1 VTRRTG
7 AVLLAALLAILLPAC
22 AGISGSRK
30 ASFLTPADLE
40 SFELSGRINL
50 RVDKEGFP
58 GRVRWKHAP
67 RRDELWFYSPVGA
80 AVAHLRQ
87 DEQGALLVNAQGK
100 EYRAEDLRTLAAD
113 VLGWDLPLE
122 GLPYWV
128 RGLPWPGSEA
138 IDLQHDDQGRLSR
151 LQQAGWQVSYL
162 AWNGRGSD
170 ALPAKLDLQG
180 ERLRLRLLVENWAPG
195 DASP

>member
-7 AVLLAALLAILLPAC
+7 AVLLAALLAVVLSAC
-22 AGISGSRK
+22 ASAPGTRK
-30 ASFLTPADLE
+30 TSLPGPAELE

-50 RVDKEGFP
+50 RVEKEGFP
-58 GRVRWKHAP
+58 GRVRWNHAP
-67 RRDELWFYSPVGA
+67 GRDELWFYSPVGA

-100 EYRAEDLRTLAAD
+100 EYRAQDLRTLAAD
-113 VLGWDLPLE
+113 VLGWDLPLD

-128 RGLPWPGSEA
+128 RGLAWPGGPVKTR
-138 IDLQHDDQGRLSR
+138 LDDQGRLSQ
-151 LQQAGWQVSYL
+151 LEQAGWQVSYL
-162 AWNGRGSD
+162 AWNGRGPD
-170 ALPAKLDLQG
+170 ALPARLDLQG
-180 ERLRLRLLVENWAPG
+180 ERLRLRLVVEDWAPG

>member
-7 AVLLAALLAILLPAC
+7 AGLLTALLTVVLSAC
-22 AGISGSRK
+22 ASVPAARK
-30 ASFLTPADLE
+30 TSLPGPAELE

-50 RVDKEGFP
+50 RVEKEGFP
-58 GRVRWKHAP
+58 GRVRWSHAP
-67 RRDELWFYSPVGA
+67 GRDELWFYSPVGA

-87 DEQGALLVNAQGK
+87 DEHGALLVNAQGK

-128 RGLPWPGSEA
+128 RGLPWPDSGPA
-138 IDLQHDDQGRLSR
+138 QTRLDDQGRLSQ
-151 LQQAGWQVSYL
+151 LEQAGWQVSYL
-162 AWNGRGSD
+162 AWNGRGPD
-170 ALPAKLDLQG
+170 ALPARLDLQG
-180 ERLRLRLLVENWAPG
+180 ERLRLRLVVEDWAPG
-195 DASP
+195 NASP